1 MKRLFVLLTFI
12 ILFSQALMAQEQTAP
27 AAEKVTFPMVTV
39 PDEITDP
46 QARAKYLGEHF
57 WDNVDFATA
66 SEALVE
72 QGLIDMASIFPLL
85 NSETL
90 ISSMTALVKKAETSK
105 EGLLKMLSLADKYL
119 YGTASPLY
127 NEAAYRG
134 LLQSALISKALN
146 KADKEPYQKQLVI
159 LEMNNEGSA
168 AVDFDMQLV
177 DGSKAKLSDIEA
189 PVSILF
195 FYAVDNLDCKLQ
207 RFRLTQARLVN
218 YLQRAGGIKIVAVCV
233 EGDKAAWEKFRADS
247 PKEWLHVF
255 DASGKIKSENL
266 YDLRTLPRLYL
277 LDEQKTVLLKN
288 TKADDIEQYLVQII
302 QASDSVPAAE

>member
-12 ILFSQALMAQEQTAP
+12 VLFSQALMAQEQTAP

-105 EGLLKMLSLADKYL
+105 EGLLMMLSLADKYL

-195 FYAVDNLDCKLQ
+195 FYAADNLDCKLQ

>member
-27 AAEKVTFPMVTV
+27 AAEKVTFPMVAV

-105 EGLLKMLSLADKYL
+105 AGLLMMLSLADKYL

-195 FYAVDNLDCKLQ
+195 FYAADNLDCKLQ

-233 EGDKAAWEKFRADS
+233 EGDNAAWEKFRADS

-302 QASDSVPAAE
+302 QASDSVPASE

>member
-57 WDNVDFATA
+57 WDKVDFATA

-105 EGLLKMLSLADKYL
+105 AGLLMMLSLADKYL

-195 FYAVDNLDCKLQ
+195 FYAADNLDCKLQ

-302 QASDSVPAAE
+302 QASDSVPASE

>member
-105 EGLLKMLSLADKYL
+105 EGLLMMLSLADKYL

-195 FYAVDNLDCKLQ
+195 FYAADNLDCKLQ

-302 QASDSVPAAE
+302 QASDSVSASE

>member
-57 WDNVDFATA
+57 WDKVDFATA

-195 FYAVDNLDCKLQ
+195 FYAADNLDCKLQ

-302 QASDSVPAAE
+302 QASDSVPASE

>member
-12 ILFSQALMAQEQTAP
+12 ILFSQASMAQEQTAP
-27 AAEKVTFPMVTV
+27 AAEKVTFPMVAV

-105 EGLLKMLSLADKYL
+105 AGLLMMLSLADKYL

-195 FYAVDNLDCKLQ
+195 FYAADNLDCKLQ

-302 QASDSVPAAE
+302 QASDSVPASE

>member
-1 MKRLFVLLTFI
+1 MRRLFVLLTFI

-105 EGLLKMLSLADKYL
+105 EGLLMMLSLADKYL

-195 FYAVDNLDCKLQ
+195 FYAADNLDCKLQ

-302 QASDSVPAAE
+302 QASDSVPATE

>member
-1 MKRLFVLLTFI
+1 MRRLFVLLTFI

-57 WDNVDFATA
+57 WDNVDFATT

-105 EGLLKMLSLADKYL
+105 AGLLMMLLLADKYL

-195 FYAVDNLDCKLQ
+195 FYAADNLDCKLQ

>member
-1 MKRLFVLLTFI
+1 MRRLFVLLTFI

-127 NEAAYRG
+127 NETAYRG
-134 LLQSALISKALN
+134 LLQSALISKSLN

-195 FYAVDNLDCKLQ
+195 FYAADNLDCKLQ

>member
-27 AAEKVTFPMVTV
+27 AAEKVTFPMVAV

-105 EGLLKMLSLADKYL
+105 AGLLMMLSLADKYL

-195 FYAVDNLDCKLQ
+195 FYAADNLDCKLQ

-302 QASDSVPAAE
+302 QASDSVPASE

>member
-105 EGLLKMLSLADKYL
+105 AGLLMMLSLADKYL

-195 FYAVDNLDCKLQ
+195 FYAADNLDCKLQ

-302 QASDSVPAAE
+302 QASDSVPATE

>member
-27 AAEKVTFPMVTV
+27 AAEKVTFPMVAV

-105 EGLLKMLSLADKYL
+105 AGLLMMLSLADKYL

-195 FYAVDNLDCKLQ
+195 FYAADNLDCKLQ

>member
-1 MKRLFVLLTFI
+1 MRRLFVLLTFI

-105 EGLLKMLSLADKYL
+105 AGLLMMLSLADKYL

-195 FYAVDNLDCKLQ
+195 FYAADNLDCKLQ

-247 PKEWLHVF
+247 SKEWLHVF

>member
-39 PDEITDP
+39 PDDITDP

-195 FYAVDNLDCKLQ
+195 FYAADNLDCKLQ

-302 QASDSVPAAE
+302 QASDSVPASE

>member
-85 NSETL
+85 GGETL

-195 FYAVDNLDCKLQ
+195 FYAADNLDCKLQ

-302 QASDSVPAAE
+302 QASDSVPVSE

>member
-1 MKRLFVLLTFI
+1 MRRLFVLLSFI

-27 AAEKVTFPMVTV
+27 AAEKVTFPMVTF

-105 EGLLKMLSLADKYL
+105 AGLLMMLSLADKYL

-195 FYAVDNLDCKLQ
+195 FYAADNLDCKLQ

>member
-1 MKRLFVLLTFI
+1 MRRLFVLLTFI
-12 ILFSQALMAQEQTAP
+12 ILFSQALMAQEQIAP

-105 EGLLKMLSLADKYL
+105 AGLLKMLSLADKYL

-195 FYAVDNLDCKLQ
+195 FYAADNLDCKLQ

>member
-12 ILFSQALMAQEQTAP
+12 ILFSQALMAQEQTVP
-27 AAEKVTFPMVTV
+27 VAEKVTFPMVTV

-105 EGLLKMLSLADKYL
+105 AGLLMMLSLADKYL

-195 FYAVDNLDCKLQ
+195 FYAADNLDCKLQ

-302 QASDSVPAAE
+302 QASDSVPVSE

>member
-105 EGLLKMLSLADKYL
+105 AGLLMMLSLADKYL

-195 FYAVDNLDCKLQ
+195 FYAADNLDCKLQ

-302 QASDSVPAAE
+302 QASDSVPASE

>member
-27 AAEKVTFPMVTV
+27 AAEKVTFPMVAV

-105 EGLLKMLSLADKYL
+105 AGLLKMLSLADKYL

-195 FYAVDNLDCKLQ
+195 FYAADNLDCKLQ

-302 QASDSVPAAE
+302 QASDSVPASE

>member
-105 EGLLKMLSLADKYL
+105 EGLLMMLSLADKYL

-195 FYAVDNLDCKLQ
+195 FYAADNLDCKLQ

-302 QASDSVPAAE
+302 QASDSVPVSE

>member
-57 WDNVDFATA
+57 WDNVDFAAA

-85 NSETL
+85 NNETL
-90 ISSMTALVKKAETSK
+90 ITSMTALVKKAETSK
-105 EGLLKMLSLADKYL
+105 AGLLMMLSLADKYL

-195 FYAVDNLDCKLQ
+195 FYAADNLDCKLQ

-302 QASDSVPAAE
+302 QASDSVPASE

>member
-90 ISSMTALVKKAETSK
+90 ILSMTALVKKAETSK
-105 EGLLKMLSLADKYL
+105 AGLLMMLSLADKYL

-195 FYAVDNLDCKLQ
+195 FYAADNLDCKLQ

>member
-27 AAEKVTFPMVTV
+27 AAEKVTFPMVAV

-90 ISSMTALVKKAETSK
+90 ITSMTALVKKAETSK
-105 EGLLKMLSLADKYL
+105 EGLLMMLSLADKYL

-195 FYAVDNLDCKLQ
+195 FYAADNLDCKLQ

>member
-1 MKRLFVLLTFI
+1 MRRLFVLLTFI

-195 FYAVDNLDCKLQ
+195 FYAADNLDCKLQ

-302 QASDSVPAAE
+302 QASDSVPATE

>member
-105 EGLLKMLSLADKYL
+105 AGLLKMLSLADKYL

-195 FYAVDNLDCKLQ
+195 FYAADNLDCKLQ

>member
-105 EGLLKMLSLADKYL
+105 EGLLMMLSLADKYL

-195 FYAVDNLDCKLQ
+195 FYAADNLDCKLQ

-302 QASDSVPAAE
+302 QASDSVPASE

>member
-27 AAEKVTFPMVTV
+27 ATEKVTFPMVTV

-195 FYAVDNLDCKLQ
+195 FYAADNLDCKLQ

>member
-57 WDNVDFATA
+57 WDNVDFAAA

-105 EGLLKMLSLADKYL
+105 EGLLMMLSLADKYL

-195 FYAVDNLDCKLQ
+195 FYAADNLDCKLQ

-233 EGDKAAWEKFRADS
+233 EGDKAAGEKFRADS

>member
-1 MKRLFVLLTFI
+1 MKRLFLLMSMLVVLSNSVF
-12 ILFSQALMAQEQTAP
+12 AQEQTAP
-27 AAEKVTFPMVTV
+27 VAEKVTFPMVAV

-57 WDNVDFATA
+57 WDNVDFAAA

-85 NSETL
+85 GGETL
-90 ISSMTALVKKAETSK
+90 ITSMTALVKKAETSK
-105 EGLLKMLSLADKYL
+105 AGLLMMLSLADKYL

-146 KADKEPYQKQLVI
+146 KSEKEPYQKQLVI
-159 LEMNNEGSA
+159 LEMNNEGGP
-168 AVDFDMQLV
+168 AVDFDMLLV
-177 DGSKAKLSDIEA
+177 DGSKAKLSDVES
-189 PVSILF
+189 PVTILF
-195 FYAVDNLDCKLQ
+195 FYAADNLDCKLQ

-218 YLQRAGGIKIVAVCV
+218 YLQRAGGIKVVAVCV
-233 EGDKAAWEKFRADS
+233 EGDKTAWEKFSGDS
-247 PKEWLHVF
+247 PKEWVHAF

-288 TKADDIEQYLVQII
+288 TKADNIEQYLVQII
-302 QASDSVPAAE
+302 QASDSVAATE

>member
-105 EGLLKMLSLADKYL
+105 AGLLMMLLLADKYL

-195 FYAVDNLDCKLQ
+195 FYAADNLDCKLQ

-233 EGDKAAWEKFRADS
+233 EGDKTAWEKFRADS

>member
-12 ILFSQALMAQEQTAP
+12 ILFSQASMAQEQTAP

-105 EGLLKMLSLADKYL
+105 AGLLMMLSLADKYL

-195 FYAVDNLDCKLQ
+195 FYAADNLDCKLQ

>member
-105 EGLLKMLSLADKYL
+105 AGLLMMLSLADKYL

-195 FYAVDNLDCKLQ
+195 FYAADNLDCKLQ

-233 EGDKAAWEKFRADS
+233 EGDKTAWEKFRADS

>member
-12 ILFSQALMAQEQTAP
+12 VLFSQALMAQEQTAP

-105 EGLLKMLSLADKYL
+105 EGLLMMLSLADKYL

-195 FYAVDNLDCKLQ
+195 FYAADNLDCKLQ

-302 QASDSVPAAE
+302 QASDSVPASE

>member
-1 MKRLFVLLTFI
+1 MRRLFVLLTFI

-27 AAEKVTFPMVTV
+27 AAEKVTFPMVAV

-105 EGLLKMLSLADKYL
+105 EGLLMMLSLADKYL

-195 FYAVDNLDCKLQ
+195 FYAADNLDCKLQ

-302 QASDSVPAAE
+302 QASDSVPASE

>member
-57 WDNVDFATA
+57 WDKVDFATA

-105 EGLLKMLSLADKYL
+105 EGLLKVLSLADKYL

-195 FYAVDNLDCKLQ
+195 FYAADNLDCKLQ

-233 EGDKAAWEKFRADS
+233 EGDKAAWEKFRTDS

-302 QASDSVPAAE
+302 QASDSVPATE